1 MELLDS
7 AGRAGHQVD
16 HVAKPGESEKG
27 RAVAWNDAIGHAKT
41 VTHDSKTAPAGNG
54 ATDNDE
60 LAAKDFGKLL
70 TTLGHDVA
78 SIAKSVAR
86 FVSPAAAKSTA
97 LGEANAIQDL
107 NHDFDTFDTAAKG
120 GKPDGFISDQDL
132 RAVSDGKDCRAT
144 QEDRDAAKYLLT
156 HKQALDALDTAA
168 EGGEPDCKI
177 SRKDLTDFTI
187 KRGDAPLLKSMN
199 VDGSPCNPSIL
210 HIDAQAPAGA
220 NWGNKNGNQAGI
232 VSVYVDGRYLADA
245 TILSENPEGVDVN
258 LGALGNGPHAITL
271 RDSTAIGTGSQG
283 RVTAVR
289 ASTRQLDVNSPN
301 QKQRNQALAAR
312 YAPVV
317 HLGDNS
323 QAGNNV
329 PLLDGAQVTHNGNGT
344 TTINYSLLFSNED
357 GGYGSDPANAAR
369 TWGRNTDYQR
379 VYSVTVNES
388 TGKVVRVHTA
398 NDDFPSHWQVD
409 ANGRPQV
416 VVDTSDNQYG
426 WASDHPY
433 RGQNRAFSGE
443 PIVTKTWNS
452 INLMNHHAWTW
463 KLSTEE
469 LQAENKLDGK
479 DGVHP
484 ESRLYLN
491 LVHGTVDGRGP
502 TFKDVK
508 LIQVKLKDGEM
519 VTVGSYHA
527 GGLFNIGD
535 NRLNNNNNVSV
546 ELPDGIRSSDVEEV
560 WVEGLPPGTKLEAQR
575 LDPTSDR
582 PIAVRV
588 AGSQALPQFRNV

>member
-7 AGRAGHQVD
+7 AGSAGHEVD
-16 HVAKPGESEKG
+16 HVAKPSESEQG
-27 RAVAWNDAIGHAKT
+27 RAVAWNDAIGYAKT
-41 VTHDSKTAPAGNG
+41 VTHDSKTAPAVNSG
-54 ATDNDE
+54 TDNDG
-60 LAAKDFGKLL
+60 LAAKNFGNLL

-78 SIAKSVAR
+78 SIAKYLAR
-86 FVSPAAAKSTA
+86 FVSSAEAKGTA
-97 LGEANAIQDL
+97 SGEANAVQDL

-132 RAVSDGKDCRAT
+132 RAVNDGKDCHAT
-144 QEDRDAAKYLLT
+144 QQDRDAVNYLLT

-168 EGGEPDCKI
+168 EGGDPDGKI
-177 SRKDLTDFTI
+177 SRKDLTDFAI

-199 VDGSPCNPSIL
+199 VDGSPCNPTVL
-210 HIDAQAPAGA
+210 YIDAQAPAGA
-220 NWGNKNGNQAGI
+220 DWGNKNGNRAGI
-232 VSVYVDGRYLADA
+232 VSAYVDGRYVADA

-258 LGALGNGPHAITL
+258 LGALGNGPHTITL
-271 RDSTAIGTGSQG
+271 RDSTAIGTKSQG
-283 RVTAVR
+283 RVSNVQ

-301 QKQRNQALAAR
+301 QQERSQALAAR

-329 PLLDGAQVTHNGNGT
+329 PLLDGAQVTHNRNGT
-344 TTINYSLLFSNED
+344 TTITYSVLFSNED
-357 GGYGSDPANAAR
+357 GGYGSDPASAAH

-379 VYSVTVNES
+379 VYSVTVDDS
-388 TGKVVRVHTA
+388 TGKVVGVHTA

-409 ANGRPQV
+409 ANGRPQL

-433 RGQNRAFSGE
+433 RAQNRAFSGE

-463 KLSTEE
+463 KVCTEE
-469 LQAENKLDGK
+469 LQGENKLDGNK
-479 DGVHP
+479 GVHP
-484 ESRLYLN
+484 ASRLYLN

-508 LIQVKLKDGEM
+508 LIQVKLQDGEM

-527 GGLFNIGD
+527 GVLFNLGD
-535 NRLNNNNNVSV
+535 NRLNSNNNVSV
-546 ELPDGIRSSDVEEV
+546 DLPDGIRSSDVAEV

-575 LDPTSDR
+575 LDPTRDR
-582 PIAVRV
+582 PIGIPV
-588 AGSQALPQFRNV
+588 AGSRDLPRIRNF